1 MHLEND
7 MGNCQVFDQFNM
19 ISSWCCK
26 SIEFEVEMLVYSL
39 RSSANNLAVMVSSS
53 ESTMSFMKIVKRR
66 GPRTLPCTTPL
77 VTEHMLE

>member
-53 ESTMSFMKIVKRR
+53 GSTISFMNIVKRR
-66 GPRTLPCTTPL
+66 GPRTLPYTTPL